1 MIRSGRIK
9 LQGEKVR
16 QPRYVQLAY
25 FIANLHPFE
34 RQLLFCAVETSLLLD
49 RSGSVPRIWTTL
61 EMVKDA
67 EQQTNKNITI

>member
-9 LQGEKVR
+9 LQEEKVG

-34 RQLLFCAVETSLLLD
+34 RRLLFCAVETSPLFD

-61 EMVKDA
+61 EMVTHTK
-67 EQQTNKNITI
+67 QQTNKNITI